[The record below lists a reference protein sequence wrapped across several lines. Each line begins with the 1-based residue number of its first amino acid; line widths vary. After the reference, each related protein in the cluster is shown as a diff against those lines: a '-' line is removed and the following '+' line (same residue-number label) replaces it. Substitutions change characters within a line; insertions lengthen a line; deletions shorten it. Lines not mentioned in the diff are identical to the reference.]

1 LVASALSGLFLF
13 LQRRI
18 LIGMSRNIEYD
29 LREDFYRRLVNQP
42 LSFSTSTAPA
52 I

>member
-1 LVASALSGLFLF
+1 MSGLFLF

-29 LREDFYRRLVNQP
+29 LREDFYAIWSINRSR
-42 LSFSTSTAPA
+42 FFTSIAPA